1 MEYGSRRR
9 ELLLRLADGDTSAAI
24 EYAQLVLSEE

>member
-1 MEYGSRRR
+1 MDYGNRLK
-9 ELLLRLADGDTSAAI
+9 EILLRLADGDTSAAI